1 MCLADHNLT
10 SMDHGIFSLRNY
22 VRNSD
27 VNKTHLQV
35 TWRPRA
41 HLEILIQQGNRHIN
55 WIILSTF
62 KVSTIV
68 PHALPMRGMQ
78 DI

>member
-1 MCLADHNLT
+1 MCLVDHNRT
-10 SMDHGIFSLRNY
+10 GMDHGIFSLRNS
-22 VRNSD
+22 VRNLD
-27 VNKTHLQV
+27 VKKTDLQV

-41 HLEILIQQGNRHIN
+41 HLELLIQQGNQHIN
-55 WIILSTF
+55 WIILSTY